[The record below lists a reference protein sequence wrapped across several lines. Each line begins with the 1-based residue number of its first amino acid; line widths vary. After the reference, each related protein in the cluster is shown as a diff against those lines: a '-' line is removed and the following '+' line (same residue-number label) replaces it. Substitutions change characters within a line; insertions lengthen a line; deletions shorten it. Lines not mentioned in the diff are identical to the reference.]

1 MIRSGEAETEDLI
14 LKQQA
19 LKKKPKYIISHDSK

>member
-1 MIRSGEAETEDLI
+1 MEATVYDINDLNEAFEALI

-19 LKKKPKYIISHDSK
+19 LKMNR